1 MALSPGPGAADGVPL
16 VSIVVPAYNHAA
28 YLAEAVDSVLAQRY
42 PNVELLVLDDGSDDG
57 TVEVLE
63 RYTGRC
69 YWDSHPNMGQSAT
82 LNKGWA
88 KASGSILGY
97 LSADDALLPD
107 AVGTLVARLAADP
120 GAVLAYPD
128 YELIDRRSRPVRRV
142 RAADFDYR
150 DMVVRFAC
158 PPGPGALFRRS
169 ALEAAGPWDRRR
181 TMAPDYDFWLRLGLH
196 GRFTRV
202 PEVLA
207 RFRVHDGSLSFSA
220 DSERASEEY
229 VAITTEY
236 FRSGVVP
243 AGLRPARR
251 EALSNAY
258 LVAARSHLKSD
269 RYARGL
275 GSAWRALAL
284 HPRNLTPR
292 AFKLLATGL
301 SQRLRLG
308 GRRRGGR

>member
-1 MALSPGPGAADGVPL
+1 VALSPGPL
-16 VSIVVPAYNHAA
+16 VSIVIPAYNHAS
-28 YLAEAVDSVLAQRY
+28 YLAEAIESVLGQRY
-42 PNVELLVLDDGSDDG
+42 RDVELLVLDDGSHDG

-63 RYTGRC
+63 RYTRRC
-69 YWDSHPNMGQSAT
+69 LWDTHPNMGQSAT

-88 KASGSILGY
+88 KARGSILGY
-97 LSADDALLPD
+97 LSADDVLLPD

-128 YELIDRRSRPVRRV
+128 YELIDRSSRPIRQV
-142 RAADFDYR
+142 RAPDFDYR
-150 DMVVRFAC
+150 EMVVRFAC

-169 ALEAAGPWDRRR
+169 ALEAAGPWDSRFR
-181 TMAPDYDFWLRLGLH
+181 MAPDYDFWLRLGLH

-207 RFRVHDGSLSFSA
+207 RFRVHDGSLSFAA
-220 DSERASEEY
+220 DSKPASEEY
-229 VAITTEY
+229 LAITTGY
-236 FRSGVVP
+236 FRSQAVP
-243 AGLRPARR
+243 AALRPARR

-275 GSAWRALAL
+275 GCTWRALAL

-292 AFKLLATGL
+292 TVKLLATGL
-301 SQRLRLG
+301 SHHLRFG
-308 GRRRGGR
+308 DRGRDRDDP